1 MRKAST
7 RSIPPPLELL
17 CLNALWSLEQGSVKD
32 VRELVAP
39 RHPLA
44 YTTVMTV
51 LDRLAR
57 RGVGLGAVTWVAQD
71 LGGQALTSQGSTRSK
86 AGRAFLYTPAV
97 SRDAMRRLALQE
109 FLDSYFESSHHQLL
123 QFLQVESRI
132 QPATPAALMASG
144 LDPALL

>member
-1 MRKAST
+1 
-7 RSIPPPLELL
+7 
-17 CLNALWSLEQGSVKD
+17 VKE

-39 RHPLA
+39 SRPLA

-57 RGVGLGAVTWVAQD
+57 RGVVT
-71 LGGQALTSQGSTRSK
+71 RRK
-86 AGRAFLYTPAV
+86 AGRAFVYAPAV

-109 FLDSYFESSHHQLL
+109 FLDSYFESSPRQLQ
-123 QFLQVESRI
+123 QFLQGQSRVET
-132 QPATPAALMASG
+132 AAPAALAADG